1 MFERAREA
9 ALEAQKKRREGA
21 QQLAAATAE
30 QVGKVS
36 EQAAA
41 EQMDVG
47 ILHAFLEG
55 ASWADAFD
63 SYFIGF
69 CPEFATF
76 AVGQEYTLQ
85 QTDIHINFVQT
96 AESLLDKQL
105 GTMAISA
112 DKFLQQCL
120 SDVKTAPPGSAAGR
134 AAQAVMDRLEE
145 CADFERFGTMMRR
158 RYESIQVAGGSE
170 VEDDEELHCSQSEPE
185 PEPEPEPELDS
196 EPAERSAEETAF
208 MREQEQ
214 IRVARE
220 RRKRA
225 REEAVARAAAA
236 AEEIDAFDAQPEP
249 EPEPQSEPIP
259 TGKSTVGALDNWED
273 GSDFAPPPKWE
284 VGTVHRGVV
293 SFWENM
299 PGVGGYGMILKM
311 GKPEIVRDTH
321 CTSRVRHV
329 HH

>member
-9 ALEAQKKRREGA
+9 ALEAQQRRREGA

-36 EQAAA
+36 KHAAA

-120 SDVKTAPPGSAAGR
+120 SDVKSAPPGSAAGR
-134 AAQAVMDRLEE
+134 AAQAVMDR
-145 CADFERFGTMMRR
+145 
-158 RYESIQVAGGSE
+158 
-170 VEDDEELHCSQSEPE
+170 
-185 PEPEPEPELDS
+185 
-196 EPAERSAEETAF
+196 
-208 MREQEQ
+208 
-214 IRVARE
+214 
-220 RRKRA
+220 
-225 REEAVARAAAA
+225 
-236 AEEIDAFDAQPEP
+236 
-249 EPEPQSEPIP
+249 
-259 TGKSTVGALDNWED
+259 
-273 GSDFAPPPKWE
+273 
-284 VGTVHRGVV
+284 
-293 SFWENM
+293 
-299 PGVGGYGMILKM
+299 
-311 GKPEIVRDTH
+311 
-321 CTSRVRHV
+321 
-329 HH
+329 